1 MGQMLPARVGGLQV
15 LVALT
20 LTLSGLGFLPLGAQ
34 AAEPPPELGLGA
46 KDYEACERL
55 GGTLP
60 QGRYDPAFRRMYQG
74 IALSLPAFTFDMPV
88 KDNKEGSWLFGAA
101 GVIFV
106 EPYHDA
112 SLLGD
117 WNCIAP
123 RTTQGMRWVMYFEKG
138 RIELGH
144 VPAEAFWLRLNYEV
158 VEVEVEGR
166 GERRKIPVFL
176 YRAGWDPDS
185 SISLWALTSGNLAR
199 ELLTGQLQLG
209 DDIFV
214 QREPASIPVAG
225 DPDGGGVTYAALGK
239 VMRYSALPA
248 GWPVVQTIDR
258 EGEVGD
264 DSSLETYGVTYVDI
278 GAPTGHTV
286 ASVFWDFF
294 QQPGWQAREIIGAEV
309 VSKRGYEPIDF
320 LQYTLHQ
327 VPRRFPWHWLV
338 GWPITEPY
346 WTRAVVAGQQQW
358 VLVQCFERRCLTY
371 TPSNPPGWQVE
382 MGNIGRHYFTWRYNQ
397 EPGNRWILPWWE
409 VYAP

>member
-1 MGQMLPARVGGLQV
+1 MLPARVRGLQV

-34 AAEPPPELGLGA
+34 AAEPPPELGIGA
-46 KDYEACERL
+46 KHYEACERL
-55 GGTLP
+55 GGTVP
-60 QGRYDPAFRRMYQG
+60 GTRYDLGFRHMYQG

-88 KDNKEGSWLFGAA
+88 QDNKEGSWLFGARY

-123 RTTQGMRWVMYFEKG
+123 RTTQGMRWVMYFDKG

-144 VPAEAFWLRLNYEV
+144 VPAEAFWRPLNDKEV
-158 VEVEVEGR
+158 EVDVEVEVN
-166 GERRKIPVFL
+166 GERRKIRVFL

-239 VMRYSALPA
+239 VMRYQKLPA

-294 QQPGWQAREIIGAEV
+294 QQPGRQAREIIGAKV
-309 VSKRGYEPIDF
+309 VLKRGYEPIDF

-397 EPGNRWILPWWE
+397 EPGNGWSLSWWKM
-409 VYAP
+409 YAP

>member
-1 MGQMLPARVGGLQV
+1 MLPARVRGLQV

-34 AAEPPPELGLGA
+34 AAEPPPELGIGA
-46 KDYEACERL
+46 KHYEACERL
-55 GGTLP
+55 GGTVP
-60 QGRYDPAFRRMYQG
+60 GTRYHPGFRRMYQG

-88 KDNKEGSWLFGAA
+88 QDNKEGSWLFGASY

-123 RTTQGMRWVMYFEKG
+123 RTTQGMRWVMYFDKG

-214 QREPASIPVAG
+214 QREPATIPVAG

-239 VMRYSALPA
+239 VMRYQKLPA

-294 QQPGWQAREIIGAEV
+294 QQPGWQAREIIGASV
-309 VSKRGYEPIDF
+309 YSSRGYEPIDF

-397 EPGNRWILPWWE
+397 EPGNGWSLSWWKM
-409 VYAP
+409 YAP

>member
-1 MGQMLPARVGGLQV
+1 MLPARVRGLQV

-46 KDYEACERL
+46 VAVEACGRL
-55 GGTLP
+55 GGRVVLYREP
-60 QGRYDPAFRRMYQG
+60 AYGPMNQGT
-74 IALSLPAFTFDMPV
+74 ALSLPAFAFDMPV
-88 KDNKEGSWLFGAA
+88 QDNKEGSWLFGARY

-123 RTTQGMRWVMYFEKG
+123 RTTQGMRWVMYFDKG

-144 VPAEAFWLRLNYEV
+144 VPAEAFWRPLNDEE
-158 VEVEVEGR
+158 VEVEVEVH
-166 GERRKIPVFL
+166 GERKIRLFL
-176 YRAGWDPDS
+176 FRAGWDPDS
-185 SISLWALTSGNLAR
+185 SISLWALTSGHLAR

-209 DDIFV
+209 DDIFL

-239 VMRYSALPA
+239 VMRYSKLPA

-264 DSSLETYGVTYVDI
+264 DSSLGTYGVTYVDI

-294 QQPGWQAREIIGAEV
+294 QQPGWQAREIILA
-309 VSKRGYEPIDF
+309 RGTGHPVTKPIVF
-320 LQYTLHQ
+320 FQYMLHQ

-382 MGNIGRHYFTWRYNQ
+382 MGNIGRHYFTWRYHK
-397 EPGNRWILPWWE
+397 EPGNAWILPWWRG
-409 VYAP
+409 YDPNQW